1 MKTLRAIRSV
11 SLSETRWL
19 AYATAGAASALGV
32 SRSAEAEIHYS
43 GLVNIELE
51 GHFNQNHYSVFLP
64 LTNGASLLF
73 TEFYFTSARAYF
85 FVRGGQQGSALAFF
99 TYSNC
104 RALQKLEKGDP
115 IRSCDNCSNPRHFA
129 SVAGFP
135 GRGGIMGYQIG
146 HGHFFCYSSLECNA
160 GGIIG
165 FKFNAGNGPQ
175 FGWARILGPDAYH
188 HYRYEIK
195 EYAWAD
201 PGERIVAGQR
211 SSTELGSVSEMG
223 SLGLLAFGAQG
234 LDAWRTQR
242 MPRCN

>member
-1 MKTLRAIRSV
+1 
-11 SLSETRWL
+11 
-19 AYATAGAASALGV
+19 
-32 SRSAEAEIHYS
+32 
-43 GLVNIELE
+43 
-51 GHFNQNHYSVFLP
+51 
-64 LTNGASLLF
+64 
-73 TEFYFTSARAYF
+73 
-85 FVRGGQQGSALAFF
+85 
-99 TYSNC
+99 
-104 RALQKLEKGDP
+104 
-115 IRSCDNCSNPRHFA
+115 
-129 SVAGFP
+129 
-135 GRGGIMGYQIG
+135 MGYAFI
-146 HGHFFCYSSLECNA
+146 GHFFCYSSLECNA

-211 SSTELGSVSEMG
+211 SSTELGSVSENG

-234 LDAWRTQR
+234 LDTWRAQR